1 MTAVSPHIPVLYQEA
16 LEGLAL
22 RGGGRYIDAT
32 LGGGGHAEGMLAG
45 SSPAG
50 LLLGV
55 DLDPEAVAIAR
66 TRLAQFGDRARLV
79 EGDFRDLSRI
89 AADQGFDPCDG
100 VLLDLGMSS
109 AQLVQ
114 SDRGFSYREAGP
126 LDMRFS
132 PRLETTAS
140 DLVNQLAEPELAKI
154 FHRYGEEP
162 KARAI
167 ARAVVRQRPVETT
180 DRLARIVAGVLGRR
194 RRHPARRVFQ
204 ALRIAVN
211 DELGA
216 LEAVLPQAVS
226 LLRAGGRLAVIAFHS
241 LEDRIVK
248 RFMKREAQ
256 DCICERELPVCICQ
270 HRASVRILTRRPVR
284 AGPDEVAQNPRA
296 RSGRLRVAAR
306 LPDPTSVA

>member
-1 MTAVSPHIPVLYQEA
+1 MAAVSPHIPVLYQEA
-16 LEGLAL
+16 MEGLAL
-22 RGGGRYIDAT
+22 HGGGRYVDAT
-32 LGGGGHAEGMLAG
+32 VGAGGHAEGILAG

-50 LLLGV
+50 SLLGV
-55 DLDPEAVAIAR
+55 DLDPEAVVIAR
-66 TRLAQFGDRARLV
+66 TRLAEFGDRARLV

-89 AADQGFDPCDG
+89 ARDQGFDPCDG

-109 AQLVQ
+109 VQLGRP
-114 SDRGFSYREAGP
+114 DRGFSYREAGP

-132 PRLETTAS
+132 PRSETRAS
-140 DLVNQLAEPELAKI
+140 DLVNRLPEPELAKI
-154 FHRYGEEP
+154 LYRYGEEP

-180 DRLARIVAGVLGRR
+180 EHLAGIVAGVVGRR
-194 RRHPARRVFQ
+194 RQHPAGRVFQ

-216 LEAVLPQAVS
+216 LEAVLPQAAS
-226 LLRAGGRLAVIAFHS
+226 LLRTGGQLVVIAFHS

-256 DCICERELPVCICQ
+256 DCICEPELPVCVCR
-270 HRASVRILTRRPVR
+270 HRASLRILTRRPVR
-284 AGPDEVAQNPRA
+284 PGPEEVAQNPRS

>member
-32 LGGGGHAEGMLAG
+32 IGDGGHAVGILAG
-45 SSPAG
+45 SSPDG
-50 LLLGV
+50 TLLGV
-55 DLDPEAVAIAR
+55 DLDPEAVAGAR
-66 TRLAQFGDRARLV
+66 SRLAQFGDRVRLV
-79 EGDFRDLSRI
+79 EGDFRDLSHY
-89 AADQGFDPCDG
+89 ASDQGFDPCDG

-109 AQLVQ
+109 AQLGRP
-114 SDRGFSYREAGP
+114 DRGFSFREAGP

-132 PRLETTAS
+132 PRTKTTAS
-140 DLVNQLAEPELAKI
+140 DLVNGLAEPELARI
-154 FHRYGEEP
+154 LYRFGEEP

-167 ARAVVRQRPVETT
+167 ARAIVRQRPVKTT
-180 DRLARIVAGVLGRR
+180 EQLAGIVAGVVRDRR
-194 RRHPARRVFQ
+194 QHPARRVFQ
-204 ALRIAVN
+204 ALRIVVN

-226 LLRAGGRLAVIAFHS
+226 LLRTGGRLVVIAFHS

-256 DCICERELPVCICQ
+256 DCICEPELPVCVCS
-270 HRASVRILTRRPVR
+270 HRASLRILTRRPVR
-284 AGPDEVAQNPRA
+284 PGPREVARNPRA

-306 LPDPTSVA
+306 LPGATSGA